1 VVDRDPKRVQVVPR
15 AVDPDQRRVQVAP
28 NRPQQ
33 PSRAAAEAEPKSSK
47 HSAGCTIGKT
57 DDPYDAFQVFEHR
70 YSSFQIVSF
79 HIYRLSWFNCRLLP
93 VMKYAYES
101 V

>member
-1 VVDRDPKRVQVVPR
+1 MVDPDPKRVQVVPR

-28 NRPQQ
+28 NLPQQ
-33 PSRAAAEAEPKSSK
+33 PSRAVAEAAPKSSK
-47 HSAGCTIGKT
+47 HSAGCTIGKI

-79 HIYRLSWFNCRLLP
+79 YMYRLLWFNCRPFP